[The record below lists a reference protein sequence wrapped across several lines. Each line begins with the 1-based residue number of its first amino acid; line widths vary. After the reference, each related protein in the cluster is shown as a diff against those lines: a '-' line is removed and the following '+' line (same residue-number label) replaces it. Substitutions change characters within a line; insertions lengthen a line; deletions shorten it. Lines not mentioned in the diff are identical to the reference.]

1 MARDLYGEMLGRA
14 LSRRAPPGHI
24 PAYITP
30 SEAQQLRAR
39 GGGVTPGGGQ
49 VMVGGLPAFPPPG
62 AHAYAMGG
70 GRVPTT
76 MAAPGVFVTP
86 AQAQGRRSAQSQ
98 VMPQARTPPV
108 SPYYSTAPV
117 IAPAQAATAPV
128 IAPPEIVKS
137 RILEDS
143 LDIVP
148 DPARARAYFTAAQEA
163 LDRQADIIDWTDP
176 KVPPY
181 EVDRT
186 KSNLENQGLNLEAA
200 VNNSKYYNPVAQ
212 RWTDAGVELVSKNI
226 SEGGLGRFSP
236 GATLLSNNR
245 EAPATVVAHVMQQ
258 SPRPGQGAAIFDPR
272 GNVSVPPGYNM
283 GWGPAVLGTAIGALA
298 PGVAGLA
305 INAGMMASGY
315 PTLGRM
321 LGDYLVDEEVPVLG
335 GLVEGKRAL
344 GAALS
349 NALFG
354 EDEVRVAD
362 APSAEAVRIPVAPW
376 APDERRPET
385 FSFTPPPP
393 PLAPATEAGATD
405 GEDAEAAEAEEPF
418 VTEVSP
424 DLLARLEENAAL
436 GLLRLGQA
444 GQA

>member
-30 SEAQQLRAR
+30 SEARQLRAR

-70 GRVPTT
+70 GRAPTT

-98 VMPQARTPPV
+98 AMPQARTPPV
-108 SPYYSTAPV
+108 SPYYSGDPSMPIPGTSMRTTDPV
-117 IAPAQAATAPV
+117 IDWAD
-128 IAPPEIVKS
+128 PE
-137 RILEDS
+137 
-143 LDIVP
+143 
-148 DPARARAYFTAAQEA
+148 
-163 LDRQADIIDWTDP
+163 
-176 KVPPY
+176 VPPY
-181 EVDRT
+181 VVDST

-362 APSAEAVRIPVAPW
+362 APSAEAVRIPVAPG

-418 VTEVSP
+418 VTEVP
-424 DLLARLEENAAL
+424 ADLLARLEENAAL